1 MEEVEVEIVEGI
13 EIPELVEV
21 RSMEVPVQQ
30 IIVNNEVQE
39 IKGECLVLCC
49 PKCGTVLQQFS
60 VGATEAEVA
69 LSLCTDDEKVL
80 GTILHCRKC
89 GQPLRIF
96 RPMPVDAEF
105 SVTTVEE

>member
-30 IIVNNEVQE
+30 IIVNNEAQE
-39 IKGECLVLCC
+39 VKGECLVLCC
-49 PKCGTVLQQFS
+49 PKCGAVLQQFP
-60 VGATEAEVA
+60 VGVSAAEVA
-69 LSLCTDDEKVL
+69 LNLCSDDEKL
-80 GTILHCRKC
+80 LKTIVHCRNC
-89 GQPLRIF
+89 GQALKIF